1 MTTKTITQKQ
11 NKTLEAVLKELQII
25 KSQLGKLLIFIP
37 EESLK
42 DYKNSAKIKK
52 ALFNALKKF
61 PVK

>member
-11 NKTLEAVLKELQII
+11 NKILETVLKELQII
-25 KSQLGKLLIFIP
+25 KSQLEKLLIFIP

-52 ALFNALKKF
+52 ALLNALKKF

>member
-11 NKTLEAVLKELQII
+11 NKILETVLKELQII

-42 DYKNSAKIKK
+42 DYKNSTKIKK

>member
-11 NKTLEAVLKELQII
+11 NKILETVLKELQII

>member
-11 NKTLEAVLKELQII
+11 NKTLEAVLRELQII

-42 DYKNSAKIKK
+42 NYKNSAKIKK